1 MLAAHGEKIVVIVNR
16 TTKKPKPPATDSCL
30 HRSVID
36 QGRRCFD
43 VLFGKTL
50 GFSMCKSGGFS

>member
-1 MLAAHGEKIVVIVNR
+1 MLAAHGEKIVVTVNR
-16 TTKKPKPPATDSCL
+16 TTKKPEPPATASCQ

-36 QGRRCFD
+36 QGRRSFD